1 MLTHPRGML
10 NYKELVVVLFEY
22 SAFPIQVFDLEGKL
36 LNKLIRESRLDQ
48 RCHFGLTLDR

>member
-1 MLTHPRGML
+1 ML